1 MKKFLLSLIALL
13 GVVSANAQVTTT
25 DVSGYE
31 YAIYAESLEAAVGTT
46 AKLPIYM
53 KNAETVASFQF
64 QIVLPADLADT
75 FKKAGLNADR
85 FNADNGGTVFDANK
99 QPDGSVM
106 VIATVLHDDGFTAAD
121 APILYLDLP
130 ISSTMAAG
138 EYPIIVKATE
148 LSGVGGVGSRSEK
161 ITEEIVSKLTIVDF
175 VTLDENSTTVP
186 EEYVGNVLVKR
197 SIKAGQWS
205 TICLP
210 FAIDDPVAVFGDGV
224 ELADFT
230 DYEETYDEA
239 EENVISIAVHFSTVT
254 SMEANHPYIIKV
266 TNPVTYEDG
275 FKVEDATLEPSQD
288 DAIVEY
294 DNGLTGK
301 RRVVYGT
308 FYGTYVAETVVPEN
322 SLFISNN
329 KFFYSTGATKMKAF
343 RGYFDFVDEIANKV
357 VASTVKMQFDVDG
370 TTKIDDLH
378 LVDTAG
384 AVYTVDGKFIGRDVD
399 LKKLQKGIYVIDGKK
414 VAIK

>member
-1 MKKFLLSLIALL
+1 MMKKFLLSLIALL

-31 YAIYAESLEAAVGTT
+31 YAIYAEDIEATTGTT

-64 QIVLPADLADT
+64 QIVLPADLADN

-85 FNADNGGTVFDANK
+85 FNPDNGGTVFDTNK
-99 QPDGSVM
+99 QSDGSVM

-130 ISSTMAAG
+130 ISSTMAPG

-161 ITEEIVSKLTIVDF
+161 ITEEIVSKLTIVDY
-175 VTLDENSTTVP
+175 VTLDETSTVAP
-186 EEYVGNVLVKR
+186 VAAENVNVLVKR
-197 SIKAGQWS
+197 TIKANQWS
-205 TICLP
+205 TLCLP
-210 FAIDDPVAVFGDGV
+210 FAMSEDQVKAAFGDDV
-224 ELADFT
+224 KLADYT
-230 DYEETYDEA
+230 GWTYEEDDDEYMKAITINFTSTSTIA
-239 EENVISIAVHFSTVT
+239 ENKPLVIKPT
-254 SMEANHPYIIKV
+254 SDI
-266 TNPVTYEDG
+266 TS
-275 FKVEDATLEPSQD
+275 FKVENVNINPD
-288 DAIVEY
+288 DAEIVIKESVRNRR
-294 DNGLTGK
+294 NGTMVG
-301 RRVVYGT
+301 V
-308 FYGTYVAETVVPEN
+308 YVAETVLDEDF
-322 SLFISNN
+322 LFLSGNN
-329 KFFYSTGATKMKAF
+329 FYYSTGTTKMKAF
-343 RGYFDFVDEIANKV
+343 RAYFDMYFTLDEPYKSKPSASMVKIAIDQDETTSIEDLRFVN
-357 VASTVKMQFDVDG
+357 SN
-370 TTKIDDLH
+370 
-378 LVDTAG
+378 G